1 MYFTTSAIDANTTP
15 LFPAMYWRTSYPSRT
30 IATRTSSA
38 ALRCCSSWSSHDA
51 VRPITKGARSPL

>member
-30 IATRTSSA
+30 AAAHTSSA
-38 ALRCCSSWSSHDA
+38 ALRCCLSCSSHDA
-51 VRPITKGARSPL
+51 VRPITNGARSPL